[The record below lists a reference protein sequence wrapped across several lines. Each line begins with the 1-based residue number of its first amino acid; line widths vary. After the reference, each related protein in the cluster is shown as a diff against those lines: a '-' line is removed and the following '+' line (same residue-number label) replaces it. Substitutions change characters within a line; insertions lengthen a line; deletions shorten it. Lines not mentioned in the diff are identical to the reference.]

1 MRVDLSGGGMNKFE
15 LMYGL
20 GKPKP
25 IVLQQTDSDFTLK
38 TPQEI
43 LADIHESMRRT
54 AQEVSSVLR
63 HMTIAIPTGKT
74 MRKVHHFK
82 GRRYVTRYS
91 VHDILSGW
99 FK

>member
-1 MRVDLSGGGMNKFE
+1 MNKFA

-25 IVLQQTDSDFTLK
+25 TVLQATDSEYTVK
-38 TPQEI
+38 TPMEI
-43 LADIHESMRRT
+43 LADIHESMGR
-54 AQEVSSVLR
+54 AAKSASIGIR

-74 MRKVHHFK
+74 MRRIHHFK

-91 VHDILSGW
+91 MHDILSGW